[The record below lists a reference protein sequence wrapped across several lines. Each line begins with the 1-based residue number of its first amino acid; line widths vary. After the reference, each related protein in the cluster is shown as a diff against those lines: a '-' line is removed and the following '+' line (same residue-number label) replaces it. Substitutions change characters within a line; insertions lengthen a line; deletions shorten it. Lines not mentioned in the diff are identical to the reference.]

1 MTVKYRTR
9 LTDLLAHTIWA
20 RRRRSPGGP
29 HPIFGRSGH
38 AAHRETVPGVSGAT
52 ADRGGHGADP
62 GPVPQQPAVLPAL
75 RHRAQRGGHPAGYDA
90 AAAGSS
96 AGGQVFPGLLP
107 WGPSGGGAGPDRR
120 VSVGGNGLYRPVY
133 GRRPLLRSGYR
144 LPLGGRTAGRTE
156 ERRLF
161 PGAAG
166 ISEGQPPVHTVLD
179 KNGFQP
185 VEEKPHPYGTMLVAV
200 RNLSFSENPC

>member
-29 HPIFGRSGH
+29 HPISRRSGH

-96 AGGQVFPGLLP
+96 AGGQVFPGLFP

-144 LPLGGRTAGRTE
+144 LPLGGGTAGRTE
-156 ERRLF
+156 DRRLSRVRLAYQKANPQSTRF
-161 PGAAG
+161 W
-166 ISEGQPPVHTVLD
+166 T